1 MRAMDGS
8 LFLDRKAQTSYHAIV
23 GGGYLFNIWGRPFKV
38 TGEAYYKYLTNLV
51 PYEVDNVRIRYY
63 PEYHATGYAYGLD
76 SRVTGQFIKGVDSWM
91 SLGLLRTQEKV
102 LELNQSYKP
111 RPTDQRFQF
120 SMFFQDELPI
130 NPNYKAHI
138 NFVYGSGLRFGPPKV
153 VENRTVF
160 QYPSYQRVDLGFS
173 WVFLINSAAERSEKK
188 FAVES
193 LWLSLE
199 IFNLFQRA
207 NTVSYVW
214 IKDVFNN
221 QFGVPNYLS
230 ARLLNLRLIARF

>member
-1 MRAMDGS
+1 
-8 LFLDRKAQTSYHAIV
+8 LDT
-23 GGGYLFNIWGRPFKV
+23 
-38 TGEAYYKYLTNLV
+38 
-51 PYEVDNVRIRYY
+51 
-63 PEYHATGYAYGLD
+63 
-76 SRVTGQFIKGVDSWM
+76 RVTGQFIKGVDSWM
-91 SLGLLRTQEKV
+91 TLGLLRTQEKV
-102 LELNQSYKP
+102 LELNQGYVS

-138 NFVYGSGLRFGPPKV
+138 NFVYGSGLHFGPPKV
-153 VENRTVF
+153 LENRTVF

-173 WVFLINSAAERSEKK
+173 RVILINSIEERRDKK
-188 FAVES
+188 FAIET
-193 LWLSLE
+193 LWISLE
-199 IFNLFQRA
+199 LFNLFQRS

-230 ARLLNLRLIARF
+230 ARLLNLRVIARF

>member
-1 MRAMDGS
+1 YM
-8 LFLDRKAQTSYHAIV
+8 
-23 GGGYLFNIWGRPFKV
+23 
-38 TGEAYYKYLTNLV
+38 TNLV

-63 PEYHATGYAYGLD
+63 PEYHANGYAYGVD
-76 SRVTGQFIKGVDSWM
+76 TRVTGQFIKGVDSWM
-91 SLGLLRTQEKV
+91 TLGVLRTQEKV
-102 LELNQSYKP
+102 LELNQGYKP

-138 NFVYGSGLRFGPPKV
+138 NFVYGSGLRFGPPRV
-153 VENRTVF
+153 LENRTVF

-173 WVFLINSAAERSEKK
+173 RVILINSIAERADKK
-188 FAVES
+188 FALET
-193 LWLSLE
+193 LWISLE
-199 IFNLFQRA
+199 IFNIFQRA